1 MRLAIVLVGL
11 IWASPIVAGLES
23 LFDST
28 SKDFGS
34 VPHGSVQIHRFLLTN
49 TTGTP
54 IRVASFYSS
63 CKCATPSI
71 PVKTADPGQTLAIDV
86 EYNTRTFTGPRSM
99 TITVNFDQPTYETV
113 HLRVSG
119 YSRQDVVYNPSQ
131 VSFGVVSKGAT
142 PENQIK
148 IEYAG
153 PLEWKIEDVANADG
167 LDVAFEEL
175 YRQPRKAG
183 YTVKVKLP
191 DTLDPGPI
199 FKSVQ
204 LKTND
209 PQMPL
214 LSIPVTGTIEA
225 MLAAT
230 PDHLTLGEVKMGEKL
245 TKRIILKGKSPF
257 SLEKVTGQVDG
268 VLVKSTDG
276 LRTAHVVEIEYSP
289 TQLGKVEQE
298 ILFTTSLDKTQPLA
312 FRLSAEVREK

>member
-1 MRLAIVLVGL
+1 MRLTAVVVGL
-11 IWASPIVAGLES
+11 IWVSPSLAGLES

-34 VPHGSVQIHRFLLTN
+34 VPHGSVQIHRFVLTN
-49 TTGTP
+49 TTGATL
-54 IRVASFYSS
+54 RVANFYSS
-63 CKCATPSI
+63 CKCATPSV
-71 PVKTADPGQTLAIDV
+71 PVKTADPGQSLTVDV

-99 TITVNFDQPTYETV
+99 TITVNFDQPSYETV
-113 HLRVSG
+113 QLRVSG

-131 VSFGVVSKGAT
+131 LSFGVVSKGAT

-153 PLEWKIEDVANADG
+153 PLDWKIEEIANKDG
-167 LDVAFEEL
+167 LEVSFDQL
-175 YRQPRKAG
+175 YREARKAG

-191 DTLDPGPI
+191 DTLEDGPI
-199 FKSVQ
+199 FRFVQ

-209 PQMPL
+209 PQMPIL
-214 LSIPVTGTIEA
+214 TVPVTGQVEA

-230 PDHLTLGEVKMGEKL
+230 PDHLTLGEVKMGETL

-257 SLEKVTGQVDG
+257 SLEKVTGEVDG
-268 VLVKSTDG
+268 VLVKSTEG

-289 TQLGKVEQE
+289 TKTGKVEQE
-298 ILFTTSLDKTQPLA
+298 ILFTTSLDKEQPLS
-312 FRLSAEVREK
+312 FVLSAEVKDK